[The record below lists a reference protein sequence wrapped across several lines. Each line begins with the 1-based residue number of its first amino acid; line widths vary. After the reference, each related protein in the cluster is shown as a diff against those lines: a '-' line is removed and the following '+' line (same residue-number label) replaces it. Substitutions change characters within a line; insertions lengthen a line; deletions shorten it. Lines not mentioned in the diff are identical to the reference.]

1 MSSEPPAAEAAEA
14 PEASASPPKESSGG
28 AGGGGAAPPGAAHET
43 NALWVGNLPTH
54 AGEDDVMAAF
64 APHGALNCALSRAG
78 SRSYAFV
85 LFRSLA
91 ESQPALEA
99 LRGSKVK
106 GSFIRIEFARPV
118 IPPLPRHRLDLLR
131 P

>member
-1 MSSEPPAAEAAEA
+1 MSSEPPAAEAA
-14 PEASASPPKESSGG
+14 EASASPPKESSGG
-28 AGGGGAAPPGAAHET
+28 AGGGGAAPPGSAHET

-64 APHGALNCALSRAG
+64 APHGALDCALSRAG

-91 ESQPALEA
+91 ESRAALEA